1 LNIAQLIPWIDTTVA
16 QWSAEARWLRWL
28 TFVWLGLG
36 LLVLFSASYPVA
48 LAERGNGLHYVLIQL
63 LWVSVGLSLFNWIV
77 HTSLDD
83 LLKVSGVMVLVLLGL
98 VALTLI
104 PAVGVTVNGA
114 TRWLPLGPFMIQP
127 SELIKPC
134 LVLQGARLFGRWH
147 YLSWRTR
154 LTWLSIF
161 MAILAAILLQPNLS
175 TAAICGLTLWL
186 IALAAGIPY
195 GYMAMTALGGLSAAF
210 VSVSVNSYQRQRI
223 VAFLNPWADPGASGY
238 QLIQSLLAIG
248 SGGLWG
254 QGFGLSQQ
262 KLYSLPIQYTD
273 FIFAVYAEEF
283 GLMGGVG
290 LLLLLAIYASL
301 ALLVAVRVTQ
311 PLHRLVAVGSMV
323 LLVGQALLNMGVA
336 TGVLPTTGLPFPLL
350 SYGGSS
356 MLASL
361 ATAALLVRAAREIN
375 LDQPIPLRHPRR
387 RSLLRLVT
395 GGAARARS

>member
-1 LNIAQLIPWIDTTVA
+1 MNITRFIPWIDTTVPR
-16 QWSAEARWLRWL
+16 WSAEARWLRWL
-28 TFVWLGLG
+28 TFVWLGFG
-36 LLVLFSASYPVA
+36 LLVLYSASYPVA
-48 LAERGNGLHYVLIQL
+48 LEEQGNGLHYVLIQL
-63 LWVSVGLSLFNWIV
+63 LWVSAGLTVFNWVV
-77 HTSLDD
+77 HTPLDK
-83 LLKVSGVMVLVLLGL
+83 LLKVSGVLVLVLLGL

-127 SELIKPC
+127 SELMKPC

-154 LTWLSIF
+154 LTWLGIC
-161 MAILAAILLQPNLS
+161 MAILAAILIQPNLS

-186 IALAAGIPY
+186 IALASGIPY
-195 GYMAMTALGGLSAAF
+195 GYMAMTALAGLAAAF
-210 VSVSVNSYQRQRI
+210 VSISINTYQRQRI

-254 QGFGLSQQ
+254 QGYGLSQQ
-262 KLYSLPIQYTD
+262 KLEYLPIQYTD
-273 FIFAVYAEEF
+273 FIFAVFAEEF
-283 GLMGGVG
+283 GFIGSIA
-290 LLLLLAIYASL
+290 LLLLLGVYASL
-301 ALLVAVRVTQ
+301 ALLVAMRVTQ

-323 LLVGQALLNMGVA
+323 LLIGQSLLNMGVA

-375 LDQPIPLRHPRR
+375 LDEPVLFINRR
-387 RSLLRLVT
+387 RSLLRLI
-395 GGAARARS
+395 R